1 MAIVAV
7 LVFVAAYILIATE
20 RVPKSRALLLAD
32 LSAVGSVPAR
42 RPVKPGRWTASA
54 NRRQRIRA
62 TCAVRACAH
71 ECASTEVYA
80 KSDRAA
86 RVFVGP
92 GQVPG
97 EVFGQEQ
104 RAGLIR
110 HGRGGLIMQPAD
122 RWPRPA

>member
-1 MAIVAV
+1 MP
-7 LVFVAAYILIATE
+7 
-20 RVPKSRALLLAD
+20 RV
-32 LSAVGSVPAR
+32 
-42 RPVKPGRWTASA
+42 
-54 NRRQRIRA
+54 
-62 TCAVRACAH
+62 AVRACAH